1 MDWFR
6 SIKVSAKTNPTY
18 LITRIMMGM
27 GFYMLLTMLFR
38 SPEPLPTPDILQ
50 ATQVA
55 KSFEPMIYYSE
66 STRVQITEIQDSS
79 VAVWD
84 LGESIRGTNM
94 TSGPIIVR
102 QLDELSESLE
112 RLVIL
117 TTDFFVNVDG
127 DVDRY
132 V

>member
-1 MDWFR
+1 MDWFQ
-6 SIKVSAKTNPTY
+6 SIKDSIKTNPSFLIGRVAMGFFAY
-18 LITRIMMGM
+18 LI
-27 GFYMLLTMLFR
+27 LTMLFR

-94 TSGPIIVR
+94 TSGPIIVK
-102 QLDELSESLE
+102 QLDELSASLE

-127 DVDRY
+127 DVDR
-132 V
+132 

>member
-6 SIKVSAKTNPTY
+6 SIRESAKTNPSY
-18 LITRIMMGM
+18 LLSRLGIA
-27 GFYMLLTMLFR
+27 LLTYMMLIMLFR
-38 SPEPLPTPDILQ
+38 TPEPLPTPDILQ

-94 TSGPIIVR
+94 TSGPIIVK
-102 QLDELSESLE
+102 QLDELSASLE

-127 DVDRY
+127 DVDR
-132 V
+132 